1 MRIIV
6 IGAHGNVGRAAVEEL
21 SPRHEIIE
29 IGRSSEPSVDLTD
42 EASVERL
49 FAETGTVDA
58 VVCTV
63 GSVPFKPWEELGRAD
78 HLAAVE
84 GKVLSQTELVRVGMP
99 HVRDGGSF
107 TLTTGIVGREVIA
120 TGTAAAL
127 ANGAVDAWV
136 RSAAPE
142 LPRGVRL
149 NAVSPTVLAV
159 ATGYHDAFP
168 GFMPVESSVVGAA
181 FRRSVEG
188 IETGQVYTAG

>member
-49 FAETGTVDA
+49 FAATGTVDA

-78 HLAAVE
+78 HLAAGVGHATDHPLPCERRAVTDASLTVSRPNDRDRQAILHDIAVLGLWSHDQIVVPAATVAVVLGVDVE
-84 GKVLSQTELVRVGMP
+84 
-99 HVRDGGSF
+99 
-107 TLTTGIVGREVIA
+107 
-120 TGTAAAL
+120 
-127 ANGAVDAWV
+127 
-136 RSAAPE
+136 
-142 LPRGVRL
+142 
-149 NAVSPTVLAV
+149 
-159 ATGYHDAFP
+159 
-168 GFMPVESSVVGAA
+168 
-181 FRRSVEG
+181 
-188 IETGQVYTAG
+188 